1 VAETAEHAA
10 AVGEEG
16 REAAEEALAE
26 MDAVEETT
34 AETTAE
40 VEALAEEVE
49 EIGEVVDTISE
60 IAEQTPAR
68 AERLDRGG
76 SLRCRRRRLR
86 GRRRGGEGAGR
97 GDPKSASEIEA
108 RIHSVQERAET
119 GADAMERTEQRISA
133 GVETVETSIDA
144 LERLAEAS
152 ERTDT
157 SMTEITRATE
167 TQANSVD
174 AVVGHVEDVSAISA
188 QTASAAGD
196 VTGAV
201 DEQEQTLGAV
211 ETAAESLS
219 DRARPRC
226 AARWMTSSSRPT
238 TASAPRLPRVRR
250 SRPRR
255 HHYRGLRRGFRWR
268 DRRRLLRLFS
278 RGEAPDRAG
287 DNPADEGVDGAG

>member
-1 VAETAEHAA
+1 
-10 AVGEEG
+10 
-16 REAAEEALAE
+16 
-26 MDAVEETT
+26 
-34 AETTAE
+34 
-40 VEALAEEVE
+40 
-49 EIGEVVDTISE
+49 
-60 IAEQTPAR
+60 
-68 AERLDRGG
+68 
-76 SLRCRRRRLR
+76 
-86 GRRRGGEGAGR
+86 
-97 GDPKSASEIEA
+97 
-108 RIHSVQERAET
+108 VQERAET

-219 DRARPRC
+219 DRALALR
-226 AARWMTSSSRPT
+226 AR
-238 TASAPRLPRVRR
+238 
-250 SRPRR
+250 
-255 HHYRGLRRGFRWR
+255 GG
-268 DRRRLLRLFS
+268 
-278 RGEAPDRAG
+278 
-287 DNPADEGVDGAG
+287 